1 VVPVGS
7 EKPYLDLMKRSE
19 KYQLKARTSAGL
31 CVLSI
36 AVSAIGCVAAAGAMP
51 NLPVV
56 VWGGAFVAL
65 VAVCAA
71 VQLAAD
77 AIQYVRMAG
86 REARWE
92 WEREV
97 RPKI

>member
-1 VVPVGS
+1 
-7 EKPYLDLMKRSE
+7 
-19 KYQLKARTSAGL
+19 
-31 CVLSI
+31 
-36 AVSAIGCVAAAGAMP
+36 MP